1 MTNKPA
7 TQTKARI
14 SYDKEST
21 NERFYMEDGQAD
33 GMQTF
38 ILDGGIKF
46 VAEWD
51 ASYEVEQN
59 NNQAEPNRLSNIK
72 VFDDISYSEFKSVS
86 GGREV
91 SVPEVLIDAADQNFI
106 KAEIARLMND
116 WFAKEELQ
124 RLEDMET
131 KIVGYDL
138 FFEVKCPDLELKVF
152 TDVRV
157 MADSILYCGECP
169 RLALIL
175 NALDNEGFADEDS
188 IKKQLLEATKG
199 DKSEDYEDI
208 EIWNYEKTMSYSLD
222 RIVPLKEVAV
232 SVKYDGEMCAKTVLL
247 PLCKEENY
255 FGRYFN

>member
-1 MTNKPA
+1 
-7 TQTKARI
+7 
-14 SYDKEST
+14 
-21 NERFYMEDGQAD
+21 
-33 GMQTF
+33 MQTF
-38 ILDGGIKF
+38 VLNGNIKF

-72 VFDDISYSEFKSVS
+72 VFDNISYSEFKRID
-86 GGREV
+86 GDRDI

-106 KAEIARLMND
+106 KAEVVRLMND
-116 WFAKEELQ
+116 WFAKEEQ
-124 RLEDMET
+124 QHLEDMET

-138 FFEVKCPDLELKVF
+138 FFEVKCPSPELKVF

-157 MADSILYCGECP
+157 MDDSLPYYGEYP

-188 IKKQLLEATKG
+188 IKKQLLDSTDG
-199 DKSEDYEDI
+199 DKLEDYEDI
-208 EIWNYEKTMSYSLD
+208 QIWNDEKTMSYVLD
-222 RIVPLKEVAV
+222 RIVPLKEVSV
-232 SVKYDGEMCAKTVLL
+232 SVKYDGEMCAKTVLM
-247 PLCKEENY
+247 PLCKKENY